1 MATAAGPLGAPTTTR
16 RARSPWWPM
25 AGAIAAEI
33 CSTLLLKASD
43 GFAHP
48 LVGAAALLGFTLT
61 LVLLS
66 RALLTLPLGVAY
78 AVWVGVGSVV
88 VTLGGVLLF
97 GDRLSA
103 GGIAG
108 IALVALGVVVVN
120 R

>member
-1 MATAAGPLGAPTTTR
+1 
-16 RARSPWWPM
+16 M

-48 LVGAAALLGFTLT
+48 LVGAAALAGFAVTL
-61 LVLLS
+61 LLLS

-78 AVWVGVGSVV
+78 AVWTGVGTVV

-97 GDRLSA
+97 GDRLTA
-103 GGIAG
+103 GGVVG
-108 IALVALGVVVVN
+108 IGLIALGVVVVN

>member
-1 MATAAGPLGAPTTTR
+1 MTGRAAG
-16 RARSPWWPM
+16 RSPWWPM

-48 LVGAAALLGFTLT
+48 LVGAAALAGFAVTL
-61 LVLLS
+61 LLLS

-78 AVWVGVGSVV
+78 AVWTGVGTVV

-97 GDRLSA
+97 GDRLTA
-103 GGIAG
+103 GGVVG
-108 IALVALGVVVVN
+108 IGLIALGVVVVN